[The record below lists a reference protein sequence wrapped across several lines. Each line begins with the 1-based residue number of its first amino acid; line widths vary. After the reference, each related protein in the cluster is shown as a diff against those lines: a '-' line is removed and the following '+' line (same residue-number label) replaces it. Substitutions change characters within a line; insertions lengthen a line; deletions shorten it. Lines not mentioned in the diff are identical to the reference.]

1 LQIMAKLGRFSTI
14 HQPAGKILQRR
25 RRATTTA
32 AVGTP
37 YGSVNFNG
45 STQYLN
51 IASTSAFGFGTAD
64 FTIECWWRP
73 TANQRSDV
81 LDFWST
87 PGTNPTTRFDIG
99 RITSTTLD
107 LYTDSSPGGSG
118 AKITGPTIAS
128 LLNAWHHIA
137 VTRQSGSIKM
147 WVDGIQAGST
157 YSANVLDMGTG
168 GMELRIMGDHGA
180 SANGS
185 GNLTNIRVVTG
196 TALYT
201 ATFIPPTGPL
211 QVVSGTQLLLSTTND
226 ANFLKDS
233 SSNNLTVTNTGSVV
247 TASLNP
253 FYTITTTATVNGNVS
268 VGTANGSP
276 FGSSVNSY
284 TMASQPVNP
293 PYNYISVPG
302 GSGFAFGTGDYTVEW
317 FQYVITSTTNQR
329 AFWYGTS
336 PSVGV
341 SIEGAS
347 TSKTF
352 YTWPGASAQG
362 STFNMAVGSWQHFA
376 LVRISG
382 RTYFYKDGICNNP
395 GGTVNSTNI
404 TDTTSTLYFGYRAGS
419 NIQSE
424 QFVGSMTNIRIV
436 KGLGV
441 YTGNFTVPTSPL
453 TQTAGANPYGGSNTA
468 AITSGLTSLL
478 LNP

>member
-1 LQIMAKLGRFSTI
+1 MS
-14 HQPAGKILQRR
+14 RR
-25 RRATTTA
+25 RVVASVA
-32 AVGTP
+32 IGTP
-37 YGSVNFNG
+37 YGSVAFDG

-73 TANQRSDV
+73 TINQRSDV

-147 WVDGIQAGST
+147 WVDGTQAGST

-211 QVVSGTQLLLSTTND
+211 QVVSGTQLLLSTTNN
-226 ANFLKDS
+226 ANFLKDY
-233 SSNNLTVTNTGSVV
+233 SSNNFTVTNTGTVV
-247 TASLNP
+247 TASSTP
-253 FYTITTTATVNGNVS
+253 FYTVTTSATVNGTVS

-276 FGSSVNSY
+276 FSTSVNSY
-284 TMASQPVNP
+284 TMASQPASA
-293 PYNYISVPG
+293 PYNSISVPG
-302 GSGFAFGTGDYTVEW
+302 NNGFAFGTGDYTVEW
-317 FQYVITSTTNQR
+317 FQYVITSQLNQR

-336 PSVGV
+336 PSIGV
-341 SIEGAS
+341 SQEGFASAKTIYSWVS
-347 TSKTF
+347 TSPTSLG
-352 YTWPGASAQG
+352 TANLAV
-362 STFNMAVGSWQHFA
+362 STWQHHA
-376 LVRISG
+376 VVRISSKIYYYING
-382 RTYFYKDGICNNP
+382 NILNA
-395 GGTVNSTNI
+395 GGTTSTSNY
-404 TDTTSTLYFGYRAGS
+404 TDTTSTFYFGSKANTGV
-419 NIQSE
+419 QTE
-424 QFVGSMTNIRIV
+424 QFIGSMTNMRIV

-441 YTGNFTVPTSPL
+441 YTGNFTKPTGPL
-453 TQTAGANPYGGSNTA
+453 TAVATSNPYGGSNTA